1 MWETLL
7 EALVTTPGPNDLD
20 AEDFAALFATV
31 RRTAVHLEL
40 RDAYTP
46 DDPLFLR
53 WLDGRVAPADIARHE
68 HEWAE
73 IVRTIV
79 ARGVTVRRVRVVS
92 EPLAPFTRFEYD
104 GAAALNEAAG
114 EHVRWLP
121 RRRAVGLCLPANDY
135 WAMDDRLVRFGHF
148 SGVGDYL
155 GAELTNDPVM
165 VEQCVSAFEA
175 AWERA
180 IPHKD
185 YRPD

>member
-1 MWETLL
+1 M
-7 EALVTTPGPNDLD
+7 TTPGPDDLD

-46 DDPLFLR
+46 DDPLFQR
-53 WLDGRVAPADIARHE
+53 WLDGQVTPADIAEHE

-73 IVRTIV
+73 IVRATV
-79 ARGVTVRRVRVVS
+79 GRGVTMRRARVVS

-104 GAAALNEAAG
+104 GAGVLNEAAG
-114 EHVRWLP
+114 EQVRWLP
-121 RRRAVGLCLPANDY
+121 RRQAAGLCLPANDY
-135 WAMDDRLVRFGHF
+135 WVLDGRLVRFGYF

-155 GAELTNDPVM
+155 GAELTDDPAL
-165 VEQCVSAFEA
+165 VEQCGSAFEA
-175 AWERA
+175 AWKRA

-185 YRPD
+185 YRPQ